1 MFQPRKLIAA
11 VTVSGAVVPLSTK
24 KPPET
29 VLCFNLLG
37 VAVDE
42 GGEEDESIQ
51 TIDIPHKYD
60 RELNR
65 PVPCQS
71 TGGVEIVELG
81 PGSECVK
88 RENVFRGRG
97 TYDIFVLFNFYYNC

>member
-1 MFQPRKLIAA
+1 MF
-11 VTVSGAVVPLSTK
+11 
-24 KPPET
+24 
-29 VLCFNLLG
+29 LLTG
-37 VAVDE
+37 LGVDE

-81 PGSECVK
+81 H
-88 RENVFRGRG
+88 RG
-97 TYDIFVLFNFYYNC
+97 TVVGRTKRTSREAS

>member
-60 RELNR
+60 APSLAR
-65 PVPCQS
+65 PLPCQS
-71 TGGVEIVELG
+71 TGGVELVELG
-81 PGSECVK
+81 H
-88 RENVFRGRG
+88 RG
-97 TYDIFVLFNFYYNC
+97 TVVDAGVEVGPDSRHLQV